1 MSGRHNAIFNG
12 ELTIMEI
19 TLKKCLKSG
28 WLWLALL
35 LVLVSAQCFAVEPF
49 KSKRVIKVAFPQAY
63 PISVT
68 YPDGS
73 RDGVFFDWLMEIA
86 KYTGWEYE
94 FVTDELSPLFDAMY
108 AGEVDIMGGMLKTPS
123 AHILDNC
130 YFPDYIAGHNK
141 SLLFFA
147 KDDKEIQSFDLRT
160 LNDKSI
166 GVFRRAESKIR
177 RLQNILDFYGLS
189 CELKYYDNDKAYNKS
204 LDNKEVDLLLGNDI
218 FDKDKY
224 NVAIEFDSE
233 PYYIVAYKKDPE
245 LCEQLNQAIKK
256 VYSVNP
262 NFARETFAKYS
273 IHEYN
278 NTANL
283 TPEELA
289 FVKKS
294 KTLKVALPEEC
305 FPFYYKK
312 DGVDKGIVLDIFAL
326 ISQQQGLKFEYVS
339 AASYEKAIDMV
350 KDGRADLLGYFTN
363 ENTTANSQGLL
374 LTKSYMALNSI
385 ILRNKDAQFPNA
397 SNRVAVVK
405 GANPSRQLDYGEIL
419 YYDNYQQCL
428 KAVDSG
434 DADFTRV
441 PANAVESL
449 YMNDYYANLAPMV
462 DSPKIYLSIG
472 LPPDASVRLYS
483 VLSKSIV
490 NLTDEKTSEILSN
503 NILSVGVS
511 KMSVKTLFYSNPI
524 LAAVVF
530 ASFILML
537 CLIFFLYIR
546 FRMKSEVMHF
556 KLQEIEAIGKIR
568 SEFLSRMSHEIRTPL
583 NAIIGLL
590 NIMKLSGKSSEAD
603 KNSLG
608 KIDSSAKFLLSLVN
622 DILDMSKIENGKMRI
637 ETKPFSLNALTK
649 QLENIFLMMA
659 EGKGLSLKMESCLL
673 NSNFIGDELRL
684 KQILTNLLS
693 NAYKFTRSG
702 GHILLTVQESSVE
715 DGKAQLLFCVKDTG
729 IGIAEDELERIFGS
743 FEQALQNS
751 KRDNQQ
757 GTGLGLSISRN
768 LVQLMGGDLQVRSK
782 LGTGSEFFFTI
793 ILPVYDG
800 ELEVDP
806 EEDNDNNK
814 VHELLQ
820 GKHIL
825 LAEDNDLNA
834 EIAIVL
840 LEMQGI
846 VVDRVI
852 DGQLAVDKFASQPV
866 GAYDLILMDL
876 QMPVKNGLE
885 AATEIRALERPDAQ
899 TIPIIAMTANT
910 MQEDQDSAY
919 RVGMNGFIPKPFD
932 VEQLYKSVEKFF

>member
-1 MSGRHNAIFNG
+1 
-12 ELTIMEI
+12 MEM
-19 TLKKCLKSG
+19 TLKKYLKNG
-28 WLWLALL
+28 CLWLVLL
-35 LVLVSAQCFAVEPF
+35 FVLVSAQCFAAEPL

-63 PISVT
+63 PISIT
-68 YPDGS
+68 YSDGS
-73 RDGVFFDWLMEIA
+73 RDGVIFDWLMEIA

-94 FVTDELSPLFDAMY
+94 FVTDELGPLFDALY
-108 AGEVDIMGGMLKTPS
+108 AGEVDIMGGMLKTPWAQIS
-123 AHILDNC
+123 ENC
-130 YFPDYIAGHNK
+130 YFPDYIAGYNK

-147 KDDKEIQSFDLRT
+147 KEDKDIQSFDLRT
-160 LNDKSI
+160 LNNKSI
-166 GVFRRAESKIR
+166 GVFSRAESKIR
-177 RLQNILDFYGLS
+177 RLQNILDFHGLN
-189 CELKYYDNDKAYNKS
+189 CELKYYDNDIDYSKS
-204 LDNKEVDLLLGNDI
+204 LDNKEVDLLLGSDI
-218 FDKDKY
+218 FDMEKY

-233 PYYIVAYKKDPE
+233 PYYIVANKKDPE
-245 LCEQLNQAIKK
+245 LCKQLNQAIKK

-262 NFARETFAKYS
+262 NFAKEAYTKYS
-273 IHEYN
+273 AYEYN

-283 TPEELA
+283 TPEELD

-312 DGVDKGIVLDIFAL
+312 NGTDKGIVLDIFDL
-326 ISQQQGLKFEYVS
+326 ISRQQGLKFEYVL
-339 AASYEKAIDMV
+339 ADSYEKAIDMV

-374 LTKSYMALNSI
+374 LTKSYMVLNSI
-385 ILRNKDAQFPNA
+385 ILRNKNAQFPNA
-397 SNRVAVVK
+397 GNRVAVVK
-405 GANPSRQLDYGEIL
+405 GTNPSRQLDYGEIL

-434 DADFTRV
+434 KSDFTIV
-441 PANAVESL
+441 PANAMESL
-449 YMNDYYANLAPMV
+449 YINDYYANLAPIV

-472 LPPDASVRLYS
+472 LPLDANIRLYS

-490 NLTDEKTSEILSN
+490 NLTEEKTSEILSN

-524 LAAVVF
+524 LAIAVF
-530 ASFILML
+530 ISFIMML
-537 CLIFFLYIR
+537 CLIFFLHIR

-556 KLQEIEAIGKIR
+556 KLQEIEAVGKIR

-603 KNSLG
+603 KDNLG

-637 ETKPFSLNALTK
+637 EAKPFSLTALTK
-649 QLENIFLMMA
+649 QLENIFLMMS
-659 EGKGLSLKMESCLL
+659 EVKGLSLKMKSCLL

-693 NAYKFTRSG
+693 NAYKFTKSG
-702 GHILLTVQESSVE
+702 GHIVLTVQESAVE
-715 DGKAQLLFCVKDTG
+715 DGKSQLLFCVKDTG
-729 IGIAEDELERIFGS
+729 IGIAEEELERIFGS

-751 KRDNQQ
+751 KRDNHQ

-782 LGTGSEFFFTI
+782 LGAGSEFFFTI
-793 ILPVYDG
+793 SLSVYDG
-800 ELEVDP
+800 ELEVDL

-814 VHELLQ
+814 VYESLQ

-852 DGQLAVDKFASQPV
+852 DGQLAVDKFSSQPV
-866 GAYDLILMDL
+866 GTYDLILMDL

-885 AATEIRALERPDAQ
+885 AAIEIRTLERPDAQ

-910 MQEDQDSAY
+910 MQEDQDGAY
-919 RVGMNGFIPKPFD
+919 RAGMNGFIPKPFD